1 MNYDSIIAII
11 IFIGTLFLI
20 IIRPKGMNIALGALI
35 GAIAALLFGIVSLFN
50 AYTALTN
57 IWDAA
62 LAFIGIV
69 TLSVTLDVMGFF
81 RWVAL
86 RIAKMAHGSGIKLYF
101 FSAILTAVV
110 SILFANDS
118 AVLILTP
125 IVLEMVNAS

>member
-62 LAFIGIV
+62 LAFIGNRDIIRDIGCYGI
-69 TLSVTLDVMGFF
+69 LSLG
-81 RWVAL
+81 
-86 RIAKMAHGSGIKLYF
+86 GSSNCENGSRKWY
-101 FSAILTAVV
+101 
-110 SILFANDS
+110 
-118 AVLILTP
+118 
-125 IVLEMVNAS
+125 

>member
-1 MNYDSIIAII
+1 M
-11 IFIGTLFLI
+11 
-20 IIRPKGMNIALGALI
+20 
-35 GAIAALLFGIVSLFN
+35 
-50 AYTALTN
+50 
-57 IWDAA
+57 
-62 LAFIGIV
+62 AFIGIV

-125 IVLEMVNAS
+125 IVLRDGQCSLDLTGESRLHIYSVWV